1 MKRKAHD
8 EGHQLGRIGWLRAAV
23 LGANDGVISTAS
35 LMTGVAAAAA
45 HAPHEIMLSG
55 LAGLFAGAMSM
66 AVGEFVS
73 VSSQADTE
81 QAALRQER
89 AELKSDPE
97 AELNELTAIYVSR
110 GLEAD
115 LARQVA
121 VQLTHKD
128 ALGAHARD
136 ELGITEIVVARPTQ
150 AAVASALSF
159 SIGALIPILAALFF
173 PQSMVLAAIP
183 AASLVGLAILGA
195 LGARAGG
202 ARLTL
207 AALRVVLG
215 GAVAMAVTGAVGA
228 LIGRAV

>member
-23 LGANDGVISTAS
+23 LGANDGV
-35 LMTGVAAAAA
+35 M
-45 HAPHEIMLSG
+45 
-55 LAGLFAGAMSM
+55 
-66 AVGEFVS
+66 